1 MISIL
6 ISLETEKDVYVP
18 RTASC
23 LKLFIRPYE
32 PTETEVGYSITRGHY
47 FSIQTKTGEI
57 MFPLQLA
64 RMQHPI
70 FSLHFPKQESNLY
83 F

>member
-1 MISIL
+1 M
-6 ISLETEKDVYVP
+6 
-18 RTASC
+18 
-23 LKLFIRPYE
+23 E